1 MKRILLVFLTLT
13 INTLLFA
20 QENDSI
26 TLSKSELQKEIEKEV
41 NRQLAQK
48 ENLKSTKKSFNNLLK
63 WDNISLKGY
72 GVVNYYNYDY
82 DTDPNLRDK
91 VDPERLNLYLDYYF
105 TDWLAFKSEIEFE
118 HGGTGSTI
126 ELDTQEEFGEFEQEI
141 EAGGEVKLEQVYVDI
156 KIKPWL
162 NVKAGRFKNYFGIAQ
177 NLDTPDEYFTT
188 HRPEMEN
195 ALLPIGFYETG
206 LEANGTFLKR
216 LNYRLALTNGLDATG
231 FNSSGWIKDGYQT
244 RFEMMNADAFALT
257 ARLDYKFGT
266 HKNTYAGAAVYVGDS
281 AANRPKDDMSETAYV
296 SMVEGH
302 VTISEHPWRLNSM
315 ILFGNLENSD
325 IVSQKNANLSNN
337 LGVKRT
343 PVGQQALGFHAEIGY
358 DVLHLL
364 NHQGKM
370 MLYPFFRYDYYDSMY
385 AVEGAVVDNP
395 RWERSNFTGGV
406 NWFIHPQVI
415 AKAQYSYRRLGSE
428 NYDQTTLIP
437 TGKKQVEKTFSAG
450 IGFVF

>member
-1 MKRILLVFLTLT
+1 MKR
-13 INTLLFA
+13 TLLCSLSVFMLIFSFA

-26 TLSKSELQKEIEKEV
+26 TISKSELQKEIEKEV
-41 NRQLAQK
+41 QKQLAQK
-48 ENLKSTKKSFNNLLK
+48 EKAKSEKKGFNNLLK
-63 WDNISLKGY
+63 WDSISLKGY
-72 GVVNYYNYDY
+72 GVVNYYHFDY
-82 DTDPNLRDK
+82 DTDTELRDK
-91 VDPERLNLYLDYYF
+91 VDPERLNLYLDYHF

-141 EAGGEVKLEQVYVDI
+141 EAGGEVKLEQIYLDF

-195 ALLPIGFYETG
+195 ALLPIGFYEIG
-206 LEANGTFLKR
+206 LEANGTFLKK
-216 LNYRLALTNGLDATG
+216 LNYRLAITNGLDASG

-257 ARLDYKFGT
+257 ARLDYKFGK

-315 ILFGNLENSD
+315 ILFGNLENSN
-325 IVSQKNANLSNN
+325 IVSLRNANLPSA

-343 PVGQQALGFHAEIGY
+343 PVGQQALGFHAEVGY
-358 DVLHLL
+358 DILHLL
-364 NHQGKM
+364 SPESNM
-370 MLYPFFRYDYYDSMY
+370 MLYPFFRYDFYDSMY
-385 AVEGAVVDNP
+385 AVEGDVVDNP
-395 RWERSNFTGGV
+395 RWERSNFTGGI
-406 NWFIHPQVI
+406 NWFIHPKVI

-428 NYDQTTLIP
+428 NYDPTTLIP